1 MAEARELAL
10 RALNH
15 RDRSRR
21 ELEQRLRRAGIADDE
36 CRHTLE
42 ELAGAGLQSDARFAE
57 ARARGLAAKNSGD
70 SLIRNDLRRHGI
82 DQDLISEIVEGLE
95 PEAERA
101 ARIFRRRGEGDR
113 ALRYLAGKGFARDSL
128 EPLTAGDPVD

>member
-21 ELEQRLRRAGIADDE
+21 ELEQRLRQAGVADDD
-36 CRHTLE
+36 CHQTLD
-42 ELAGAGLQSDARFAE
+42 ELARAGLQSDARFAE

-70 SLIRNDLRRHGI
+70 SVIRNDLRRHGI
-82 DQDLISEIVEGLE
+82 DQELISEILEALE
-95 PEAERA
+95 PERERA
-101 ARIFRRRGEGDR
+101 AGIFLRRGAGDR
-113 ALRYLAGKGFARDSL
+113 ALRYLAGKGFARESL
-128 EPLTAGDPVD
+128 EALTPDDPVD